1 MVNIEDLT
9 DIYDF
14 ETNIHNNNIY
24 TEYLQYLILK
34 KIFNN
39 DFGFEIYLAGDF
51 YNRIKFKIPRFSNS
65 FDLISDAMLKEQ
77 RNQISEYVLKSLKL
91 EGYEVKLQQEN
102 SQAIFKIKTEN
113 LALYEEQDLERYPP
127 IVIYINFYNTDYFS
141 GNVTIESLNIN
152 KFDVCTRIKIIN
164 SEIACT
170 LLAKKIIKSK
180 KISSVELIDLYY
192 FKNLNFSIQKQ
203 FFNKAL
209 NKKIPEELFKLSL
222 KNRKP
227 KLIKDLTTLLI
238 EKPKEKYDDM
248 INKRSWIKFINS

>member
-91 EGYEVKLQQEN
+91 EGYE
-102 SQAIFKIKTEN
+102 
-113 LALYEEQDLERYPP
+113 
-127 IVIYINFYNTDYFS
+127 
-141 GNVTIESLNIN
+141 
-152 KFDVCTRIKIIN
+152 
-164 SEIACT
+164 
-170 LLAKKIIKSK
+170 
-180 KISSVELIDLYY
+180 
-192 FKNLNFSIQKQ
+192 
-203 FFNKAL
+203 
-209 NKKIPEELFKLSL
+209 
-222 KNRKP
+222 
-227 KLIKDLTTLLI
+227 
-238 EKPKEKYDDM
+238 
-248 INKRSWIKFINS
+248 